1 MEIRCEQCGHLGAA
15 SEVRPMEGGVGLV
28 CAQCGHVNA
37 LHLGPTPTLAEA
49 AQPAEPPP
57 DIDVTARMAAR
68 LIAKAGT
75 NKAPRVRSEGEKDM
89 VDWVR
94 EHALDRLI
102 PPPGEGLRCRKCAN
116 IYSPD
121 HTHCGRCGLAV
132 EEGYRHA
139 PGQAPWER
147 PVKGK
152 EAQFEQ
158 ARLLWESASSAWS
171 EESVEKFVVFVRD
184 ADLIDAG
191 IRKLQFRLVDHPD
204 DPIALDA
211 LAKLAQGLEARIIVA
226 RSQAQASAEQ
236 FQVEVVQ
243 LRKKLLIVG
252 LVAWVVILLFFSM
265 LFWDKY

>member
-15 SEVRPMEGGVGLV
+15 SEVRPIEGAVGLV
-28 CAQCGHVNA
+28 CAHCGHLNT
-37 LHLGPTPTLAEA
+37 LHLGPKPAVTEA
-49 AQPAEPPP
+49 NPPAQAPP
-57 DIDVTARMAAR
+57 DADVTARLAAR
-68 LIAKAGT
+68 LIAKGGT
-75 NKAPRVRSEGEKDM
+75 NRAPRARTEGEKDM

-94 EHALDRLI
+94 EHALDRLV

-121 HTHCGRCGLAV
+121 QAHCGRCGLAI
-132 EEGYRHA
+132 EEGHRHA

-147 PVKGK
+147 PVKGQEEK
-152 EAQFEQ
+152 FEQ
-158 ARLLWESASSAWS
+158 ARLLWESATGAWS
-171 EESVEKFVVFVRD
+171 EESVEKFIAFARD

-211 LAKLAQGLEARIIVA
+211 LSKLARGLEARIIVA
-226 RSQAQASAEQ
+226 RGQAQASAEQ

-252 LVAWVVILLFFSM
+252 LGAWLIILLFFSM